1 MESGIKIGDSV
12 NDVAK
17 ETEQVKRLL
26 VLLLVKLGATSAE
39 IGSALQVD
47 ESVVRRLVPG
57 RKVRKIAVPYLES
70 KK

>member
-1 MESGIKIGDSV
+1 VSE
-12 NDVAK
+12 NAAK

-26 VLLLVKLGATSAE
+26 ILLLVKLGASSAE

-57 RKVRKIAVPYLES
+57 RKVRKIAVPYLET
-70 KK
+70 KQ